1 MSNHNIEEERR
12 LYRCAVKYEKMV
24 KQFDELIGIMNTTK
38 TRPPK
43 RQRGSKENSSSSTAA
58 PAASSS
64 QQPENNEVFVQ
75 TITRFLQELKT
86 DPTDPDSSTNT
97 SD

>member
-43 RQRGSKENSSSSTAA
+43 RQRGSQEK
-58 PAASSS
+58 AASSS

>member
-1 MSNHNIEEERR
+1 MTFP
-12 LYRCAVKYEKMV
+12 
-24 KQFDELIGIMNTTK
+24 Q
-38 TRPPK
+38 
-43 RQRGSKENSSSSTAA
+43 GSKENSSSSTAA

-97 SD
+97 SDWKPISLLQEKLLFYKLGVQMIYIYHLLQPSTYL

>member
-1 MSNHNIEEERR
+1 MTFP
-12 LYRCAVKYEKMV
+12 
-24 KQFDELIGIMNTTK
+24 Q
-38 TRPPK
+38 
-43 RQRGSKENSSSSTAA
+43 GSKENSSSSTAA
-58 PAASSS
+58 PAAPSS

-86 DPTDPDSSTNT
+86 DPIDPDSSTNT